1 MSFDENI
8 TMKIVERL
16 SAVET
21 LLVELK
27 NSVTNQNSHLIEIQ
41 KNIGEDSKEYMMNMH
56 ACQKTMTKE
65 FDRVYAT
72 MAKERKRINELLM
85 KYFFMIVGSVV
96 LVIAVAIFLGRFG
109 A

>member
-1 MSFDENI
+1 MNHDEDLI
-8 TMKIVERL
+8 MKIVGRL
-16 SAVET
+16 SSVET
-21 LLVELK
+21 LLKEVK
-27 NSVTNQNSHLIEIQ
+27 HTVNNQNNYLLEIQ
-41 KNIGEDSKEYMMNMH
+41 KSVVEDSKEHMLNMH

-72 MAKERKRINELLM
+72 IGKERKRINELLM

>member
-1 MSFDENI
+1 MNHDEDLI
-8 TMKIVERL
+8 MKIVGRL
-16 SAVET
+16 SSVET
-21 LLVELK
+21 LLKEVK
-27 NSVTNQNSHLIEIQ
+27 HTVNNQNNYLLEIQ
-41 KNIGEDSKEYMMNMH
+41 KSVVEESKEYMINMH
-56 ACQKTMTKE
+56 ACQNNMARE
-65 FDRVYAT
+65 LDRVYET